1 MGGDVWSRKHGGG
14 ITMMGTALQPQSGD
28 YDGRAKAWSWEMR
41 GVESMGVSDHGA
53 LCIQD
58 GNP

>member
-1 MGGDVWSRKHGGG
+1 
-14 ITMMGTALQPQSGD
+14 MMGTALQPQSGD